1 MATLEEITKQFE
13 DAFSTSTGTGGTTIN
28 ITPTGTTVGG
38 KKKLSWPEIVQRI
51 RDSQGLSSS
60 ETLPDVPSGL
70 SASSFYGTAA
80 KAGLLP
86 SGASTFYQQPFS
98 GFAERM
104 SAAAGQ
110 ETPTSTV
117 ASEEAL
123 SSTISGQQKRI
134 TGTPQEDFWTDDDI
148 GGSLSS
154 ETPSAEAVS
163 AGANVS
169 PLSLLTGG
177 LGGLVSNMF
186 GAMASGT
193 PFHDFSTWTNDQL
206 SNPSNFGP
214 QSPYSQEQ
222 KDLIDRGYTK
232 MFQLPTTGEWVP
244 TDGSSTKD
252 SNTGKFNMNRIDET
266 FGVWKDVANKAGYGT
281 TSSPGLDLPNVFGF
295 GGDKSDVMWY
305 NSYSNFDWSTTG
317 TQAALEDEVGGGVS
331 QDRSVP
337 DPDAGPY
344 APPDDG
350 GSGPSSDTG
359 DTGASMDTSEGESYD
374 WGGFYK
380 SGGRV
385 GMQDG
390 SSVRTVHDDHSGE
403 FHSPTWRDKSVGLD
417 ETMYEIDQ
425 DRLYGDQE
433 QAEKSANLQLLKE
446 LERKDEATHDEY
458 MAAVALRS
466 LDNPYGMID
475 RVQLLF
481 DLPPLSQEQSDQLYD
496 RINNK
501 GYTSAREMT
510 ADMVAHWPVEESEL
524 ERKKRYKEY
533 IGNVYP
539 KKKEKSF
546 QEGGSVQE
554 AEMANLGMV
563 NEQAAA
569 PQEGGQQSVKD
580 DIPREADE
588 GDYILPYETVLQV
601 GLKQLNRYAK
611 EAIDLAIKNGVN
623 LKNTD
628 LDPSDDVPI
637 KISNYEYHIPK
648 GLVPYFGGGKKYLDK
663 IRNEGLAL
671 RKRLEEEKQP
681 SMQQQQP
688 MEAAPA
694 LAPEPQMVP
703 DAQPQTQQMPMMQE
717 GGFINDPVKALKSAE
732 QALTSDS
739 SQPTQSAYNQVQA
752 LERARVQRQQPPM
765 VDPSGKVVQQGFA
778 APQGYDLGGDVIES
792 EGERL
797 TTPEDLEPLP
807 VTQMQTS
814 ATPQNESQVAMSDLS
829 KKTLFDQAFKKSRA
843 EGKQEFELDGKRYG
857 TNTREE
863 VQMMNKFKNLEPYK
877 MMALVA
883 LGEARSEGPA
893 GMQAVMHVINNRA
906 NANRSQEFGGT
917 DHRSVMLHKNAF
929 SALRGYFDPK
939 ERKNFMTFMKVKT
952 DDKWYKQAEK
962 DAKAILNGELEDIT
976 NGALYYY
983 NPDKV
988 EKPKYL
994 QGKER
999 KRLIGS
1005 HAFFSKGGFVD
1016 RVVDTAI

>member
-1 MATLEEITKQFE
+1 MATLEEITEQFE
-13 DAFSTSTGTGGTTIN
+13 DAFSTSTGTSGTTIN

-70 SASSFYGTAA
+70 SASSFYRTAA

-104 SAAAGQ
+104 SSAAGQ
-110 ETPTSTV
+110 TPTSTV

-123 SSTISGQQKRI
+123 SSTISGQQRRI
-134 TGTPQEDFWTDDDI
+134 TGAPQEDFWTEADI
-148 GGSLSS
+148 GGDLDSS
-154 ETPSAEAVS
+154 TPSAIAVS
-163 AGANVS
+163 MGKSLN
-169 PLSLLTGG
+169 PLTMLSGG
-177 LGGLVSNMF
+177 LGGLAAQMF
-186 GAMASGT
+186 GAITSGT
-193 PFHDFSTWTNDQL
+193 TFHDFSTWTTDQL
-206 SNPSNFGP
+206 GRASNFGP
-214 QSPYSQEQ
+214 GSPYSQEQ

-232 MFQLPTTGEWVP
+232 MFQLATGEWVP
-244 TDGSSTKD
+244 TDGNSTKN
-252 SNTGKFNMNRIDET
+252 SNTGKYNMTRIDET
-266 FGVWKDVANKAGYGT
+266 VGVWKDVAGKAGYGT
-281 TSSPGLDLPNVFGF
+281 ASSPGLDLPNIFGF
-295 GGDKSDVMWY
+295 GGNKSDVMWN
-305 NSYSNFDWSTTG
+305 NSYSNFDWSSTG
-317 TQAALEDEVGGGVS
+317 TPTFDVAAAVESAQYNDPSITSDAGYDEVGGDAP

-337 DPDAGPY
+337 DPASGAY
-344 APPDDG
+344 APLDDG
-350 GSGPSSDTG
+350 GGGPSADTGGEEGGSDTSG
-359 DTGASMDTSEGESYD
+359 WEDTGGWLA
-374 WGGFYK
+374 

-385 GMQDG
+385 RM
-390 SSVRTVHDDHSGE
+390 
-403 FHSPTWRDKSVGLD
+403 
-417 ETMYEIDQ
+417 
-425 DRLYGDQE
+425 
-433 QAEKSANLQLLKE
+433 
-446 LERKDEATHDEY
+446 
-458 MAAVALRS
+458 
-466 LDNPYGMID
+466 
-475 RVQLLF
+475 
-481 DLPPLSQEQSDQLYD
+481 
-496 RINNK
+496 
-501 GYTSAREMT
+501 
-510 ADMVAHWPVEESEL
+510 
-524 ERKKRYKEY
+524 
-533 IGNVYP
+533 
-539 KKKEKSF
+539 
-546 QEGGSVQE
+546 QEGGEAPQMPMPQPQGGE

-580 DIPREADE
+580 DIPREADS
-588 GDYILPYETVLQV
+588 GDYILPYETVLEV

-611 EAIDLAIKNGVN
+611 EAIQLAIKNGVN
-623 LKNTD
+623 LKGTD
-628 LDPSDDVPI
+628 LDPTDDVPI

-681 SMQQQQP
+681 SVQQQQP
-688 MEAAPA
+688 MEPAQPEAAPA
-694 LAPEPQMVP
+694 PAPQPQMVA
-703 DAQPQTQQMPMMQE
+703 DAQPQAPQMPMMQE
-717 GGFINDPVKALKSAE
+717 GGFVNDPVKAIKSAE

-752 LERARVQRQQPPM
+752 LERARVQKQQPPM

-778 APQGYDLGGDVIES
+778 APQGYALGGDVTES

-797 TTPEDLEPLP
+797 TTPEDVEQLP

-814 ATPQNESQVAMSDLS
+814 ATPENEPQVAMSDMS

-863 VQMMNKFKNLEPYK
+863 LQMMDKFKNLEPYK

-952 DDKWYKQAEK
+952 DNKWYKQAEK

-976 NGALYYY
+976 NGSLYYY

-988 EKPKYL
+988 EQPKYL
-994 QGKER
+994 QGKEQ

-1005 HAFFSKGGFVD
+1005 HAFFNKGGFVD